1 MKAAAPLRRRS
12 PALTAAGDSVHA
24 VSRIVSR
31 QRTRGS
37 NRLGAAL
44 VAAVALSLAA
54 CVAMPPT
61 SPQDPAIP
69 TTPTPVFTDLAPP
82 PTTNGPTDPP
92 VPTTEPG
99 EFAYGDT
106 AVIHTE
112 RGSTWEV
119 TVLGSTDPA
128 DSLAAQTGST
138 PRSGERFVVMDL
150 EITNV
155 GVITTHPMHD
165 MTFGYQPDG
174 GPIADQN
181 SASVAA
187 APNDLGYVWEFPPGH
202 SETVQVI
209 VSIREDAA
217 ATGSWII
224 SPTQSMQDGSRLY
237 RWR

>member
-1 MKAAAPLRRRS
+1 M
-12 PALTAAGDSVHA
+12 HA
-24 VSRIVSR
+24 VSRIVTR

-61 SPQDPAIP
+61 SPQDPSIP
-69 TTPTPVFTDLAPP
+69 TSPTPVFTDLAPP

-92 VPTTEPG
+92 VPTTAPG
-99 EFAYGDT
+99 DYAFGET
-106 AVIHTE
+106 ATIHTSH
-112 RGSTWEV
+112 GSTWEI
-119 TVLGSTDPA
+119 TALETTDPA
-128 DSLAAQTGST
+128 DSLATLGCQGTGGAAV
-138 PRSGERFVVMDL
+138 PRDGERFVMLDL
-150 EITNV
+150 EIENV

-174 GPIADQN
+174 GPMADQN

-187 APNDLGYVWEFPPGH
+187 APMDLGCIWEFVPGD
-202 SETVQVI
+202 SWTAQVI
-209 VSIREDAA
+209 VSVRDDAA
-217 ATGSWII
+217 ATGSWVV
-224 SPTQSMQDGSRLY
+224 SPVQSTQDASSLY

>member
-1 MKAAAPLRRRS
+1 M
-12 PALTAAGDSVHA
+12 
-24 VSRIVSR
+24 SRIVSR
-31 QRTRGS
+31 QRSRGS
-37 NRLGAAL
+37 TRLGAAL
-44 VAAVALSLAA
+44 VAAVSLSLAA
-54 CVAMPPT
+54 CVAMPAS

-69 TTPTPVFTDLAPP
+69 ASPTPVFTDLAPP

-99 EFAYGDT
+99 ELSYGDT
-106 AVIHTE
+106 ATIHTE

-119 TVLGSTDPA
+119 TVLDSIDPA

-138 PRSGERFVVMDL
+138 PRAGERFVVMDL
-150 EITNV
+150 EIANV

-181 SASVAA
+181 SASIAA
-187 APNDLGYVWEFPPGH
+187 APNDLGYIREFAPGD

-209 VSIREDAA
+209 VSVREDAA
-217 ATGSWII
+217 DTGSWLI
-224 SPTQSMQDGSRLY
+224 SPTQSTQDSARLY